1 VRRNSTDVPV
11 SKPRGVSRLHFGD
24 GPGPHADWEAKLRRA
39 IGVIAGVIFARLA
52 ELRPSAEGRVQ
63 RIDELTQ
70 MTYVWRLTFRAR
82 RYMMQ

>member
-1 VRRNSTDVPV
+1 
-11 SKPRGVSRLHFGD
+11 
-24 GPGPHADWEAKLRRA
+24 
-39 IGVIAGVIFARLA
+39 VIAGVIFARLA